1 MGIMTVA
8 TMTNTTWTYTCKI
21 CKMIRTAL
29 SVAFVGLI
37 AFGES
42 AGRARAAAEL
52 SRQGYHDEA
61 RSLML
66 SPKEYSKDV

>member
-1 MGIMTVA
+1 MTVA
-8 TMTNTTWTYTCKI
+8 TMTHSTWDYTCKV
-21 CKMIRTAL
+21 CKVLRNAL
-29 SVAFVGLI
+29 AIVFVGII

-61 RSLML
+61 RALML
-66 SPKEYSKDV
+66 SPREYGKDV

>member
-1 MGIMTVA
+1 MTVA

-42 AGRARAAAEL
+42 AGRARAASEL

-61 RSLML
+61 KALML
-66 SPKEYSKDV
+66 SPKDFR

>member
-1 MGIMTVA
+1 MTVA
-8 TMTNTTWTYTCKI
+8 TMTSTTWTYTCKV

-29 SVAFVGLI
+29 SIAFVGII

-42 AGRARAAAEL
+42 AGRARAASEL

-61 RSLML
+61 KALMT
-66 SPKEYSKDV
+66 SPKDFR

>member
-1 MGIMTVA
+1 MTVA

-29 SVAFVGLI
+29 SVAFVGMI

-52 SRQGYHDEA
+52 SRQGFHAEA
-61 RSLML
+61 KALML
-66 SPKEYSKDV
+66 SPKDFR

>member
-8 TMTNTTWTYTCKI
+8 TLRDNTWGVTCKL
-21 CKMIRTAL
+21 CKIVQTAL
-29 SVAFVGLI
+29 VTFAMGVW

-52 SRQGYHDEA
+52 SRMGYYEEA
-61 RSLML
+61 KNIML
-66 SPKEYSKDV
+66 GKDAR

>member
-1 MGIMTVA
+1 MTVA

-21 CKMIRTAL
+21 CKVINKAL
-29 SVAFVGLI
+29 AIMFVGII

-52 SRQGYHDEA
+52 SRQGFHAEA
-61 RSLML
+61 RALML
-66 SPKEYSKDV
+66 SPKEYGKDV

>member
-1 MGIMTVA
+1 MTVA
-8 TMTNTTWTYTCKI
+8 TMTNTTWTYTCKA

-29 SVAFVGLI
+29 SIAFVGLI

-42 AGRARAAAEL
+42 AGRARAASEL

-61 RSLML
+61 KALML
-66 SPKEYSKDV
+66 SPKDFR

>member
-1 MGIMTVA
+1 MTVA
-8 TMTNTTWTYTCKI
+8 TISNTTWSYTCKV

-29 SVAFVGLI
+29 SVAFVGII

-42 AGRARAAAEL
+42 AGRARAASEL

-61 RSLML
+61 KELMT
-66 SPKEYSKDV
+66 SPKDFR